1 MSLYSLVNAS
11 FKLTSL
17 FEVVSDGGF
26 GLGAVFGGARNFDFG
41 SGI

>member
-17 FEVVSDGGF
+17 FEVVSDEGF
-26 GLGAVFGGARNFDFG
+26 GFDFGGARNFDFG